1 MSLSGKQKRGLVQ
14 LSEVAVGGK
23 NYVGRPSST

>member
-1 MSLSGKQKRGLVQ
+1 MSLSGKQKLGLVQ
-14 LSEVAVGGK
+14 FSEVAVGGK